1 LAVGTLLFAY
11 GGHPAFPT
19 IQNDMRKPEDFEKSS
34 LLSFSSL
41 FLYLK
46 REKINSYTKTPN
58 N

>member
-41 FLYLK
+41 FFF
-46 REKINSYTKTPN
+46 I
-58 N
+58 